1 MSHVNLALLYNFHYL
16 SHATLL
22 PHLKCSSS
30 SSSLSAKIPHHMSQA
45 SDVLASLFCFHD
57 VLDPVLMNNIS
68 NTTQLDA
75 RDELVR
81 ICDEY
86 GDLIIQESI
95 YTEDTITTEN
105 IATTTECYARLP
117 CFHCEQEVIE
127 IRRGNVIIWI

>member
-1 MSHVNLALLYNFHYL
+1 MSHVNLALIYIYHYL

-22 PHLKCSSS
+22 PHVKCP
-30 SSSLSAKIPHHMSQA
+30 SSSLSVKIPHHMSQT

-68 NTTQLDA
+68 NNTQLDA

-95 YTEDTITTEN
+95 YTENTITTEN
-105 IATTTECYARLP
+105 ITTTTECYARLP